1 MNKKLCK
8 FLDVMYFLST
18 FFIIYLILSMYIL
31 PLLEFDNLKEVYFT
45 VFQVEKMLIVSFT
58 LLLTFLLDFS
68 FISKVL
74 TYFKF
79 SKKAQTVV
87 FIILLF
93 AVIFCGFIIF

>member
-58 LLLTFLLDFS
+58 LLVTFLLDFP
-68 FISKVL
+68 FICK
-74 TYFKF
+74 
-79 SKKAQTVV
+79 
-87 FIILLF
+87 LL
-93 AVIFCGFIIF
+93 I